1 MLYTYSI
8 ATYNGINF
16 YLTIRGKEIKLTSD
30 KIKGYATFSI
40 SRLSEKT
47 PFSYSCLKNEKGTI
61 NGFLFTQEQI
71 LEIQEEFN
79 KQSLMIKN
87 FLNKNE
93 FRIKCLSYSY
103 FYIEENEIVKSLK
116 SMNEDLFKSLSD
128 TFIKTNRKLFK
139 EVYRIKAPYE
149 DDVIFYII
157 EAEKE
162 ITKEEIL
169 RDLTEEESKNYNVN
183 DKIDNFLVGT
193 TSRQINDIDYGKMY
207 KSFKVLKKENKHI
220 IKISKFDC

>member
-1 MLYTYSI
+1 MNKI
-8 ATYNGINF
+8 IEKKGINF
-16 YLTIRGKEIKLTSD
+16 HLTIQGKEIRLTSD
-30 KIKGYATFSI
+30 KFKGYATFLI
-40 SRLSEKT
+40 SMISEKT
-47 PFSYSCLKNEKGTI
+47 PFSYSCLKDEKGTI

-71 LEIQEEFN
+71 LEIKEEFN
-79 KQSLMIKN
+79 KQSLMIKT

-93 FRIKCLSYSY
+93 FRIKCLSYSH
-103 FYIEENEIVKSLK
+103 FYIEENEIITSLK
-116 SMNEDLFKSLSD
+116 NMNEDLFKSLSD
-128 TFIKTNRKLFK
+128 TFIQTNRKLFK
-139 EVYRIKAPYE
+139 EVDRIIEPYE

-162 ITKEEIL
+162 IIKEEIL

-183 DKIDNFLVGT
+183 DKIDNFIVGT
-193 TSRQINDIDYGKMY
+193 TSREINDIDYGKMY